1 MEGIVKDFISNYGE
15 AILSTIITV
24 IAGWLGIF
32 VKRLYQKYI
41 NDQTKKD
48 VVATCVRAVE
58 QIYKDI
64 HGEDKL
70 NKCIESAS
78 DMLAEKGIKISDL
91 EIRMLIESAVNAA
104 NKSFNESDGG

>member
-1 MEGIVKDFISNYGE
+1 METIVKDFISNYGE
-15 AILSTIITV
+15 IILSAIFTV
-24 IAGWLGIF
+24 IAIF
-32 VKRLYQKYI
+32 VKGLCQKHI

-64 HGEDKL
+64 HGEEKL
-70 NKCIESAS
+70 NKCIEFVT

-104 NKSFNESDGG
+104 NKAFNEFDGG

>member
-24 IAGWLGIF
+24 IAGWLGII

-64 HGEDKL
+64 HGDDKL

-91 EIRMLIESAVNAA
+91 EIRMLIESAVNTA

>member
-1 MEGIVKDFISNYGE
+1 MEGIIKSFIENYG
-15 AILSTIITV
+15 ATILSTIVTV
-24 IAGWLGIF
+24 LASYIGI
-32 VKRLYQKYI
+32 VIKRIYQKYI

-48 VVATCVRAVE
+48 VVATCVQAVE

-64 HGEDKL
+64 HGKDKL

-78 DMLAEKGIKISDL
+78 DMLTEKGIKISDL

>member
-15 AILSTIITV
+15 AILSTIVTV

-32 VKRLYQKYI
+32 VKRLYQKY
-41 NDQTKKD
+41 
-48 VVATCVRAVE
+48 VVATCVQAVE